1 MTTRARLQGLAIAA
15 GAWSLLLPL
24 AAYRGLL

>member
-1 MTTRARLQGLAIAA
+1 MTARTRLQGLAIAA

-24 AAYRGLL
+24 AAWKGLL